1 MSPSKGHG
9 FKLLSE
15 IANRYVR
22 HRSWR
27 LARWAARM
35 PKWEQAMKL
44 RAFVALLGAV
54 GASCAMAQT
63 PPHPLSGTWIAVDD
77 GFPRLVAAGFL
88 VPTEEVLYVS
98 ADGRAESRLMNISGF
113 DTHFMCMDGWG
124 CSDMLSVRTA
134 QAQLTGDALTF
145 ATRASAP
152 EAAAITKDTQN
163 RAAGLTLIAMSPKWA
178 VTFTPGSP
186 RVRFEADG
194 VTRHFTRIEPE
205 RLRKLRSAFSAPGI
219 PYSAHWRCFLSN
231 ATADDPAF
239 ESVGGPR
246 KKPGAWFED
255 YLMAAAHFHQLTI
268 LTGAPVRDDD
278 MSRSDPTWAK
288 SATMKVTN
296 SLLDAHTPY
305 PSTLNERLKYR
316 GALLAI
322 SGMVHFGNE
331 KEAFEAAR
339 MIDPGFTGNMG
350 VTPSGIAALKKVM
363 SDNARQDPDVRET
376 FCLDLKDAPPP
387 RAPYDS
393 FRGRAPN

>member
-1 MSPSKGHG
+1 
-9 FKLLSE
+9 
-15 IANRYVR
+15 
-22 HRSWR
+22 
-27 LARWAARM
+27 
-35 PKWEQAMKL
+35 MKL

-54 GASCAMAQT
+54 GASCALAQT

-124 CSDMLSVRTA
+124 CSDMLRVRTA
-134 QAQLTGDALTF
+134 QAQMAGGALAF
-145 ATRASAP
+145 VNRANAP
-152 EAAAITKDTQN
+152 EAAAITKDAQN
-163 RAAGLTLIAMSPKWA
+163 RAADLTLLAMSPKWTVSFA
-178 VTFTPGSP
+178 PGAP

-194 VTRHFTRIEPE
+194 VTRHFARIEPE
-205 RLRKLRSAFSAPGI
+205 RLRRLRSAFSPPGI
-219 PYSAHWRCFLSN
+219 PYGAHWRCFLSN

-239 ESVGGPR
+239 EAVGGAR

-268 LTGAPVRDDD
+268 LTGAPVSDDD
-278 MSRSDPTWAK
+278 MSRSDLAWAK

-296 SLLDAHTPY
+296 SLLDAHTAY
-305 PSTLNERLKYR
+305 PSTLSERLKHR
-316 GALLAI
+316 GVLLAI
-322 SGMVHFGNE
+322 SGMIHFYNE
-331 KEAFEAAR
+331 KQAFEAAR

-363 SDNARQDPDVRET
+363 GDNARQDAEVRET
-376 FCLDLKDAPPP
+376 FCLDLTDAPPP
-387 RAPYDS
+387 RPQYDA